1 MGRKGKAIIIPLT
14 VGLLKKI
21 SLYKMSY
28 FPKPYSQNK
37 NKIKVELDLSH
48 YATQSD
54 FKKCN
59 KYGYIKIAKKDDLAS
74 LTSDADKLD
83 IHTLET
89 TPIDLSKLS
98 NVVKMM
104 LLKRLKT
111 MNCLKMLMVLKT
123 TDTSDLV

>member
-59 KYGYIKIAKKDDLAS
+59 KYGYIKI
-74 LTSDADKLD
+74 
-83 IHTLET
+83 
-89 TPIDLSKLS
+89 
-98 NVVKMM
+98 
-104 LLKRLKT
+104 
-111 MNCLKMLMVLKT
+111 C
-123 TDTSDLV
+123 